1 MQKKHNG
8 LEIVLKNKV
17 MTKIILTGGTGTIGR
32 RLTSALEKSG
42 NQVYILTRNLKP
54 DNKKHI
60 FWDPEKG
67 ILDPKDLADT
77 ESIIHL
83 AGAGVADHRWTLA
96 YKEEI
101 MNSRILGTRLLAN
114 TLVKANHK
122 LKSFVSASAVGIYG
136 THPTGRVSEDYPAA
150 DNFLARVCLA
160 WEEETK
166 AILNLGIPVSIA
178 RIGIVLSYEGGFVKE
193 IGKLAKWGLAAP
205 LGNGKMNVPWIHIDD
220 LCRMLI
226 FLSKHPELQ
235 GPFNAVAPNVA
246 SNAELTKLIAKNL
259 NRPAFLPPVP
269 GFVLKLMMGE
279 MGQMIL
285 SDQNIS
291 SEKICNSGFG
301 FNYLYAKDAI
311 SHLLKK

>member
-1 MQKKHNG
+1 
-8 LEIVLKNKV
+8 
-17 MTKIILTGGTGTIGR
+17 MTKIILTGGTGNIGKT
-32 RLTSALEKSG
+32 LTKTLEKIG
-42 NQVYILTRNLKP
+42 NEVYTLTRNPKTG
-54 DNKKHI
+54 NKKHI

-67 ILDPKDLADT
+67 ILDPKDLADA

-83 AGAGVADHRWTLA
+83 AGAGVADHRWTQA
-96 YKEEI
+96 YKDEI
-101 MNSRILGTRLLAN
+101 MSSRVLGTRLLAKA
-114 TLVKANHK
+114 LAQANHK

-136 THPTGRVSEDYPAA
+136 THPTGIVSEDYPA
-150 DNFLARVCLA
+150 DVNFLAQVCVA

-166 AILNLGIPVSIA
+166 AIANLGIPVSIA
-178 RIGIVLSYEGGFVKE
+178 RIGIVLSKDGGFVKE
-193 IGKLAKWGLAAP
+193 IGNLAKSGLAAP
-205 LGNGKMNVPWIHIDD
+205 LGNGKMIVPWIHVDD

-226 FLSKHPELQ
+226 FLSIHPELQ

-269 GFVLKLMMGE
+269 GFMLKLMMGE
-279 MGQMIL
+279 MGQMLL

-291 SEKICNSGFG
+291 AQKICASGFG

-311 SHLLKK
+311 TQILKK